1 MELTDYCNCDICI
14 ALQQMGYNEPSEYT
28 WVHNCRVS
36 DEILVKHPGLSDSGY
51 MDLID
56 EYDGPYK
63 REEVYHTYIEPIK
76 RFSRNSL
83 IDTDFGEI
91 CSCVHLYEAQTWLR
105 KNKQIHISI
114 TLYME
119 GYAATIKH
127 FYVFEGEFAWKEPI
141 ILQCR
146 KSQEEALLEG
156 IKEAVKLLKEEK

>member
-1 MELTDYCNCDICI
+1 MLTEKDYCDYDTCV
-14 ALQQMGYNEPSEYT
+14 ALQELGYEEGTDLRYRYGRLGDFLSG
-28 WVHNCRVS
+28 
-36 DEILVKHPGLSDSGY
+36 VKAP
-51 MDLID
+51 
-56 EYDGPYK
+56 
-63 REEVYHTYIEPIK
+63 T
-76 RFSRNSL
+76 
-83 IDTDFGEI
+83 
-91 CSCVHLYEAQTWLR
+91 LYEAQTWLR

-146 KSQEEALLEG
+146 KSQEEALSEG